1 MKTMTYA
8 SFIKCK
14 AALLKQLVSMLKKS
28 KIFSTYNNLCTCSH
42 DVIHNWSNNLV
53 QLALCTRKRNN
64 LVRWLIGK
72 SLKTHLVSPKWHMSF
87 GPSRILTL
95 FLLTRNV
102 IFIILDHPQLS
113 FRAFFLLFFWGLAS
127 VQTSKMCLETFLK
140 DSRDAKIC
148 KIIAMYKNTNI
159 ELLCSEQN
167 YLPVHRTLD
176 QSFLVFV

>member
-14 AALLKQLVSMLKKS
+14 AALLKQIVSMLKKS

-72 SLKTHLVSPKWHMSF
+72 SLKTHLVSPKWHVSF

-127 VQTSKMCLETFLK
+127 VQTSKICLETFLK
-140 DSRDAKIC
+140 DSR
-148 KIIAMYKNTNI
+148 
-159 ELLCSEQN
+159 
-167 YLPVHRTLD
+167 
-176 QSFLVFV
+176 